1 MSEPQFSAM
10 TPAGEH
16 WRTQLLA
23 WAIPDDIVA
32 QAEVPPWA
40 HDPASFAVDE
50 TLDPANPIFDLARE
64 LLPPQGGSVMDVGC
78 GGGRS
83 SLPLV
88 PRANRLVGVD
98 ENPAMLARFAQA
110 AEEAGVDFAEIQ
122 GRWPDVVFAPEV
134 AGEPLRPCDVV
145 VCHHVFFNVP
155 DLEPFVVAL
164 TAMAR
169 LGVVVVLP
177 THHPLSAW
185 NEAWKHFWN
194 LDRPTG
200 PTSGDAIAVLRA
212 LGIEPEIV
220 VVPRPSMSRRAE
232 DPQDL
237 VVSARRR
244 LCLPA
249 SRDAEIARWLQVHP
263 PQFMNEVVVLRW
275 PGGLS

>member
-1 MSEPQFSAM
+1 M
-10 TPAGEH
+10 TPAGEN
-16 WRTQLLA
+16 WRIQLLS
-23 WAIPDDIVA
+23 WAIPDEIVA

-40 HDPASFAVDE
+40 HDPATFAVDE
-50 TLDPANPIFDLARE
+50 TIDGTNPIFELARE
-64 LLPPQGGSVMDVGC
+64 LLPLNGGSVMDVGC

-110 AEEAGVDFAEIQ
+110 ALEVGVDFSEIQ
-122 GRWPDVVFAPEV
+122 GRWPDVVV
-134 AGEPLRPCDVV
+134 ARELAGNPIEPCDVV
-145 VCHHVFFNVP
+145 VCHHVFFNVA

-194 LDRPTG
+194 LDRPLG
-200 PTSGDAIAVLRA
+200 PTSDDAVAVLRA
-212 LGIEPEIV
+212 LGIEPEV
-220 VVPRPSMSRRAE
+220 FVVPRPPMARQSE
-232 DPQDL
+232 DPAAL
-237 VVSARRR
+237 VVAARRR

-249 SRDAEIARWLQVHP
+249 SRDAEIQSWLAEHP
-263 PQFMNEVVVLRW
+263 PSFMREVVVLRW

>member
-110 AEEAGVDFAEIQ
+110 AEEDGVDFAEIQ

>member
-50 TLDPANPIFDLARE
+50 TLDPANPIFELARE

-110 AEEAGVDFAEIQ
+110 AEEDGVDFAEIQ